1 MTWNRVSSPDFDLG
15 VEEEELTPRGKT
27 LNVDI
32 EFRGILKQY
41 YETFNRFLR
50 SAMYFWEMNS
60 HILERGWCAYLRLYK
75 IQCSRTNGWNVTMIS
90 RCLISLPRETIHFVF
105 RVNRNNLKVWDWFS
119 SWYQGQSRI
128 SCAFWLVVSIIRC

>member
-1 MTWNRVSSPDFDLG
+1 MTWNRVSSRDFDLG

-50 SAMYFWEMNS
+50 SAMYF
-60 HILERGWCAYLRLYK
+60 
-75 IQCSRTNGWNVTMIS
+75 
-90 RCLISLPRETIHFVF
+90 
-105 RVNRNNLKVWDWFS
+105 
-119 SWYQGQSRI
+119 
-128 SCAFWLVVSIIRC
+128 